1 MFEEFSPVSKKEWL
15 DKIEQDLKGRSPA
28 ELDWEPEPGLRVSPF
43 AHPDDLPEP
52 PPPMLK
58 KRPGS
63 QWLIGENFGRLSLAN
78 FDKLSLADF
87 DKLSLAD
94 FDTHESAEKL
104 NEELLQALSFGLESP
119 RLIFTSP
126 REGSSSMPPLPWL
139 ERALKNIEL
148 SFISPYFFF
157 AEASEEELLDFTDF
171 LYSLYGKSAPAP
183 ADDRK
188 QYTGSISVG
197 TRKAA
202 FSASHL
208 AKARKKLPAYR
219 FIRQPVQGTARE
231 GIVAPMQ
238 RALREAWD
246 TFGESQLPLSDFNR
260 LFYFELET
268 GPDYLLEIAR
278 LRALRLLWANVL
290 DQHGS
295 NTEEEQAFLAVRLRL
310 PTTPKQQQNPTPK
323 TQQDII
329 NKHMIAAAPMA
340 LAAISGGADRLTI
353 PPAGKQAN
361 AFTRRIAR
369 NVHHIL
375 RMESGLDAV
384 ADPFAGSVYI
394 EKLTREICGRMENGE
409 WKIEN

>member
-15 DKIEQDLKGRSPA
+15 DKIEQDLKGRSPV

-58 KRPGS
+58 KQPGL
-63 QWLIGENFGRLSLAN
+63 QWLIGEDFDRLNLTNFDRLSP
-78 FDKLSLADF
+78 ADF
-87 DKLSLAD
+87 DNYD
-94 FDTHESAEKL
+94 SAEKL

-126 REGSSSMPPLPWL
+126 RESSSIPPLPWL
-139 ERALKNIEL
+139 ERALKNVEL
-148 SFISPYFFF
+148 SFITPYFFF
-157 AEASEEELLDFTDF
+157 AGASEEELLDFIDF
-171 LYSLYGKSAPAP
+171 LDSLYGKSDPASP
-183 ADDRK
+183 AGLR
-188 QYTGSISVG
+188 QHAGSISVG

-202 FSASHL
+202 LSGSRL
-208 AKARKKLPAYR
+208 AKAREKLPAYR
-219 FIRQPVQGTARE
+219 FIRQSIPGTARE

-238 RALREAWD
+238 QALHDAWA
-246 TFGESQLPLSDFNR
+246 TFGESQLPLSDFNS
-260 LFYFELET
+260 LFYFQLET

-278 LRALRLLWANVL
+278 LRALRLLWANAL
-290 DQHGS
+290 DQHGL
-295 NTEEEQAFLAVRLRL
+295 NTEEEQAFLDIHLRF
-310 PTTPKQQQNPTPK
+310 PTVSEQQENPTSE
-323 TQQDII
+323 TQQEII

-340 LAAISGGADRLTI
+340 LAAIAGGADRLTI
-353 PPAGKQAN
+353 PPAGNQTN

-384 ADPFAGSVYI
+384 ADPFAGSVYV
-394 EKLTREICGRMENGE
+394 EKLTREICERMENE
-409 WKIEN
+409 KWRMEN